1 MKRFFRIAKGILNY
15 IGAMMF
21 AVIFALFLDANVGW
35 FILLSLILAPLL
47 SVFLAWLSS
56 RLLTISCDMKEA
68 ILSKGDSC
76 CMTVHITNRSIFPTP
91 PLELTLTQAAGV
103 CSKEPY
109 ILASVIS
116 RATQSFSIP
125 FTAKICGK
133 STIGIDR
140 IRVTDYLGLFSFP
153 IRKLD
158 VTTLQKNVAVIP
170 NIAEISA
177 RDDNLLK
184 AMQASLHSDD
194 SDDTTESSVISFGGL
209 PGYNSREYVPGDP
222 LKRINWKQS
231 ARKNK
236 LLVRIDDEMA
246 SQAINVV
253 LDSVFSKDL
262 LRTRDL
268 LLYSQYSDCTPENVF
283 YKVAEDAVENALGIL
298 LVLLRHNYTIN
309 FFVFNGKQ
317 FEKYEIQD
325 EIDLENIRLELA
337 HYSFSSDENVPRFPS
352 GEIAGS
358 TNGVSLFSTPG
369 TYSDAYSVLSSH
381 SENLYTTIYS
391 AVDEAAKRPI
401 TEEDITLMTSRKT
414 TAISLTT
421 QLKNTLKVLA
431 VPFLLSFLLSANVF
445 YAFDIPLM
453 SWWSVAQLVVCIGIF
468 ILCEFVRKH
477 RFIGGTFISLLIVG
491 ILYMY
496 MRIVFMA
503 DWGTTYMHWFM
514 SGGDSVPNS
523 FAYLLSLLLVFTT
536 FFAMVIYYFSRALYR
551 TSFLMLVSLIPFI
564 VHVKLMHEM
573 NMTYAVFTT
582 ALNIG
587 AFLIH
592 NRSEKDKG
600 KRIVGN
606 FSGLAS
612 IGLYTLLFLLMGLA
626 VPKEEE
632 TRYYYVFEN
641 LFLGGNVSTI
651 LPEEYS
657 TMSEH
662 SGNADNFEELND
674 RKLYEITS
682 VDMGPL
688 VYLNRQTFDYY
699 DFEKDYWYADG
710 YSSDAVLS
718 PQVWTTERESQNL
731 STLAQ
736 AMHAAE
742 ELSPGFLQKYG
753 LENIPASFTQRQDT
767 ISLTTTNFPSVAYL
781 TPPGTYNV
789 VVKQDNNHQDMEST
803 MVSKTGIYQRIGDFL
818 HKDLEY
824 EVTYYDIAGASATWI
839 AAGGANM
846 SLDDSFD
853 MLYELADIL
862 KDHENENYF
871 NTVNYYLGDAWNALE
886 YQRLYSTNTALIP
899 DSVRELATEITKDC
913 TYDWEKAVA
922 LQNYFEE
929 NDFVY
934 DLSYKAPDDSVEY
947 FLYKGKTGTCS
958 DYASAYVLMARSV
971 GLITRYAEGFVPDAE
986 YGGQYVVRTDCGH
999 AYPEVYIPNVG
1010 FVVYEATKP
1019 AIYNVTT
1026 PRQGGNGFAGYIMI
1040 VGYRS
1045 LLIFAGVS
1053 LIIALLLFIRLILGP
1068 YVSEAHFTS
1077 TVKKATPD
1085 KSILLIYGRIRKKL
1099 TNKTID
1105 NALTLTPSE
1114 YGNRFTMIYDYDL
1127 REFIDLVETAA
1138 YTDIVLQ
1145 DNAKEKGLEWYQQIR
1160 TLIRNQKRKTTK
1172 QNIRT

>member
-1 MKRFFRIAKGILNY
+1 MKRFLRIAKGIINY

-68 ILSKGDSC
+68 ILSKGDRLN
-76 CMTVHITNRSIFPTP
+76 MTIHVTNRSIFPTP
-91 PLELTLTQAAGV
+91 PVELLLTKEAGV
-103 CSKEPY
+103 QSAVPQ
-109 ILASVIS
+109 ILVSAMS
-116 RATQSFSIP
+116 RTTQTFDATFI
-125 FTAKICGK
+125 ARICGK
-133 STIGIDR
+133 STIGISQV
-140 IRVTDYLGLFSFP
+140 RVTDYLGLFSFP
-153 IRKLD
+153 IRNLNPD
-158 VTTLQKNVAVIP
+158 SLQKNVAVIP
-170 NIAEISA
+170 DIAEISA

-184 AMQASLHSDD
+184 TMQASLHTDD
-194 SDDTTESSVISFGGL
+194 SDDTTESSAISFGGL

-236 LLVRIDDEMA
+236 LLVRLDDEMA

-253 LDSVFSKDL
+253 LDSVFEKKRLNTREL
-262 LRTRDL
+262 LG
-268 LLYSQYSDCTPENVF
+268 YSQYSDCTPENVL

-298 LVLLRHNYTIN
+298 LVLLRHNYTIH
-309 FFVFNGKQ
+309 FYVFDGTQ
-317 FEKYEIQD
+317 FQQYEIQD
-325 EIDLENIRLELA
+325 EVDLENIRLELA
-337 HYSFSSDENVPRFPS
+337 HYSFSTDENLPRFP
-352 GEIAGS
+352 GREIAGNS
-358 TNGVSLFSTPG
+358 SGISLFSTPNNYG
-369 TYSDAYSVLSSH
+369 DAHAVLSTQP
-381 SENLYTTIYS
+381 ENLYTTIYS
-391 AVDEAAKRPI
+391 VVEEASKRPI
-401 TEEDITLMTSRKT
+401 TDEDITLMSRSKKENV
-414 TAISLTT
+414 SVVT
-421 QLKNTLKVLA
+421 QVINTLKVLI

-445 YAFDIPLM
+445 YAFDIPLL
-453 SWWSVAQLVVCIGIF
+453 SWWSVAQFAACVGIF

-477 RFIGGTFISLLIVG
+477 RFIGGTFTSLLIMG

-523 FAYLLSLLLVFTT
+523 FAYLLSILLVFTT
-536 FFAMVIYYFSRALYR
+536 FFAMVVYYFSRALYR

-587 AFLIH
+587 VFLIH
-592 NRSEKDKG
+592 NRSEKDMG
-600 KRIVGN
+600 KRVVGN
-606 FSGLAS
+606 LSGLTS
-612 IGLYTLLFLLMGLA
+612 LGLYTLLFLLMGLA

-682 VDMGPL
+682 VDMGPF

-699 DFEKDYWYADG
+699 DFTNDYWYADD
-710 YSSDAVLS
+710 YSSEAVLS
-718 PQVWTTERESQNL
+718 PETWNQQRAPLNPDSL
-731 STLAQ
+731 LQ
-736 AMHAAE
+736 ALHMGE
-742 ELSPGFLQKYG
+742 ELSPGFLAKYG
-753 LENIPASFTQRQDT
+753 LENLPDSFTVKQDT
-767 ISLTTTNFPSVAYL
+767 ISITTTNFPSVAYL
-781 TPPGTYNV
+781 TPPGTFDINITF
-789 VVKQDNNHQDMEST
+789 DNNRHDMDYT
-803 MVSKTGIYQRIGDFL
+803 KVSKTGIYQCIDGFL
-818 HKDLEY
+818 FKDLEY
-824 EVTYYDIAGASATWI
+824 DATYYDIQTNAVEII
-839 AAGGANM
+839 AAGGANL
-846 SLDDSFD
+846 SVDQSVI
-853 MLYELADIL
+853 MLCELLDIL
-862 KDHENENYF
+862 ATHENTDYYDSTFNY
-871 NTVNYYLGDAWNALE
+871 LKDALE
-886 YQRLYSTNTALIP
+886 ALNYERLCSSNTEQIP
-899 DSVRELATEITKDC
+899 DSVRKLALEITEGC
-913 TYDWEKAVA
+913 TYDWEKAAA

-947 FLYKGKTGTCS
+947 FLFEGKTGTCS

-1019 AIYNVTT
+1019 AIYNVTSQ
-1026 PRQGGNGFAGYIMI
+1026 RQGGNGFAGYLMI

-1045 LLIFAGVS
+1045 VLIFAGVS
-1053 LIIALLLFIRLILGP
+1053 LTIALLLFIRLILGP
-1068 YVSEAHFTS
+1068 YVSEAYFTS
-1077 TVKKATPD
+1077 TVRKATPN
-1085 KSILLIYGRIRKKL
+1085 KAILLIYTRIRKKL
-1099 TNKTID
+1099 TFKTID
-1105 NALTLTPSE
+1105 NAFTLTPAE
-1114 YGNRFTMIYDYDL
+1114 YGHRFANVYNYDVN
-1127 REFIDLVETAA
+1127 EFIALVETAA
-1138 YTDIVLQ
+1138 YTDTTIT
-1145 DNAKEKGLEWYQQIR
+1145 DSDKAKGLEWYQQIR
-1160 TLIRNQKRKTTK
+1160 SLLRNQKRKTTK
-1172 QNIRT
+1172 